1 MLIEEI
7 EFYNVN
13 GKKTTTAV
21 VPENKKLRRRTL
33 DERRTL
39 YVGNLPKMCHK
50 QDLRDLFE
58 PSVGKITINMLK
70 KKQLKK
76 PSKSFAFI
84 EFQDGVNLKRVKEK
98 MNNKIFM
105 DEKIVIENIL
115 TKEEKSFEK
124 NQKSKK
130 RSTTDLKPLSTNTLY
145 VKNIPM
151 KSTSE
156 DLAKIF
162 GVAPKN
168 INFVRRELVDLR
180 TNKVF
185 FSDEFHTGEAFIRFD
200 NLGAGDSIQKKC
212 KEFKGQKATNGRVL
226 LVKIASAKKNE
237 QNQGVEDN
245 ANIKQN

>member
-7 EFYNVN
+7 EFYNIN
-13 GKKTTTAV
+13 GKKTTTV
-21 VPENKKLRRRTL
+21 VPENKKLHRRIL
-33 DERRTL
+33 DEKRTL
-39 YVGNLPKMCHK
+39 YVGNLPKKCHK

-58 PSVGKITINMLK
+58 PSFGKITINMLK

-76 PSKSFAFI
+76 PPKSFAFI
-84 EFQDGVNLKRVKEK
+84 EFQDGVNLKKVKEK

-130 RSTTDLKPLSTNTLY
+130 RSTTDLKPLSTDTLY

-151 KSTSE
+151 KSTNE

-162 GVAPKN
+162 RVAPKN

-212 KEFKGQKATNGRVL
+212 QEFKGQKARNGRVL

-237 QNQGVEDN
+237 QNQEVEDN